1 MNPNMFIVIN
11 VSSASEAIE
20 AYKAIIAA
28 QSAASSVTLPLP
40 SVQSSGC
47 ASAPARVSE
56 EQTLRDEYKSKHP
69 TGKGFRL
76 TKEQIASGAK
86 FNTLDPVQVGRAMKH
101 LRDAVEQLRAG
112 TFVVTQEDSEPQ
124 VGENHAD
131 TGEYF

>member
-1 MNPNMFIVIN
+1 MNPTISIVLT

-20 AYKAIIAA
+20 AYKAIVAA
-28 QSAASSVTLPLP
+28 CGPTSVTLPLP

-47 ASAPARVSE
+47 ASVPARVSE
-56 EQTLRDEYKSKHP
+56 VQTLRDEYKSKHP

-86 FNTLDPVQVGRAMKH
+86 FNSLDPVQVNRAMKC

-124 VGENHAD
+124 VGENHPD
-131 TGEYF
+131 SGEYF

>member
-47 ASAPARVSE
+47 SSVPRVSE
-56 EQTLRDEYKSKHP
+56 EQTLREEYRKLHP
-69 TGKGFRL
+69 LGRGFRL
-76 TKEQIASGAK
+76 TKQQSLSCKVNGAK
-86 FNTLDPVQVGRAMKH
+86 SIDYLRLAVQQMK
-101 LRDAVEQLRAG
+101 DG
-112 TFVVTQEDSEPQ
+112 TYQEPSFEANEPQ
-124 VGENHAD
+124 AGEDHPD
-131 TGEYF
+131 SGEYF